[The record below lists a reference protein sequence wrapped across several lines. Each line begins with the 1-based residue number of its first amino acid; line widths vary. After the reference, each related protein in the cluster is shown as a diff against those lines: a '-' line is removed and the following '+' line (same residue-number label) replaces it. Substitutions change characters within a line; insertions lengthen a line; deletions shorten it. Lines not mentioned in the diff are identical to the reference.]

1 MLITQS
7 HGASGRSHRRRNA
20 TIDVSSGLFARI
32 KLFIYVH
39 VHATAL
45 DRAGGGAVGLKDWD
59 EALQLCGPTPP
70 PNRGRGFCLSTCN
83 VVLYT
88 SRLSIV
94 AVILFLSPV
103 KLRREMVNGCV
114 RNPAAWGVGSDS
126 AGGASLS
133 SWTLTRICL
142 AFYELLFT
150 FLLSVLP

>member
-20 TIDVSSGLFARI
+20 TIDVSSGLFARV

-45 DRAGGGAVGLKDWD
+45 DRAGGGAVGLHVGLKDWD
-59 EALQLCGPTPP
+59 EALQLHGPAPP
-70 PNRGRGFCLSTCN
+70 AHHKGRGFRLGTCKT
-83 VVLYT
+83 VLYT

-103 KLRREMVNGCV
+103 KLRLKMVNGCV
-114 RNPAAWGVGSDS
+114 RNPVAWGRG
-126 AGGASLS
+126 L
-133 SWTLTRICL
+133 TLG
-142 AFYELLFT
+142 EG
-150 FLLSVLP
+150 PH